1 MRSALGF
8 KKRYV
13 VIAILAITLSYG
25 IYKLTQLS
33 PLEQKILRKVNI
45 NTHAALYITEADAGA
60 TTDFSYRYYLF
71 DASKSDKDFINSLA
85 ADRQPFLITAD
96 PNAFQKVENNAI
108 YLSVKGDVFAFHNA
122 PVYQIKGALFSVPV
136 YLTSEP
142 Y

>member
-1 MRSALGF
+1 MRSAQGF

-45 NTHAALYITEADAGA
+45 NTHATLYITEADAGA

-122 PVYQIKGALFSVPV
+122 PVYQIKSALFAVPV

>member
-8 KKRYV
+8 KKRYAV
-13 VIAILAITLSYG
+13 LVILATTLIYSV
-25 IYKLTQLS
+25 YKLSQLS
-33 PLEQKILRKVNI
+33 PLEQKILRKVNVS
-45 NTHAALYITEADAGA
+45 THATLYITEADAGA

-71 DASKSDKDFINSLA
+71 DANKSDKDFMNSLA

-108 YLSVKGDVFAFHNA
+108 YISVKGDVFAFHNA
-122 PVYQIKGALFSVPV
+122 PVYKVKGTLFSVPV

>member
-1 MRSALGF
+1 MRSAQGF

-33 PLEQKILRKVNI
+33 PLEQKILRKVNV
-45 NTHAALYITEADAGA
+45 NTHATLYITEADAGA

-71 DASKSDKDFINSLA
+71 DASKSDKDFINSLT

-136 YLTSEP
+136 YLTAEP

>member
-13 VIAILAITLSYG
+13 VLVILATTLIYSV
-25 IYKLTQLS
+25 YKLSQLS
-33 PLEQKILRKVNI
+33 PLEQKICRKISV
-45 NTHAALYITEADAGA
+45 NTHATLYITEADAGA

-71 DASKSDKDFINSLA
+71 DASKSDKDFMNSLA

-108 YLSVKGDVFAFHNA
+108 YISVKGDVFAFHNA
-122 PVYQIKGALFSVPV
+122 PVYEVKGVLFSVPV